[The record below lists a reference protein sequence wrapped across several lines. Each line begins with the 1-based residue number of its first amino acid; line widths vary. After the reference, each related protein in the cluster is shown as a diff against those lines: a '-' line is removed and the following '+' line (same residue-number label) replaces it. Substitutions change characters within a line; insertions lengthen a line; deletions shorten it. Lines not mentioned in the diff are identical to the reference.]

1 MASFANQVNINN
13 VKLISNR
20 IRVPIDIKNLT
31 QQINIFENINSTF
44 LTGAMTLFDDNNMFE
59 DLQLSGTEKIEFS
72 FSSNKGP
79 IIKKT
84 FIVTSINS
92 EKNNDNTSL
101 LYMELIEDHG
111 YEDGLINFSKSYTG
125 TGESI
130 IEKILND
137 KLNKGLFPSVRN
149 VSAQPFFKYLV
160 PYISPLQ
167 AASMITKKM
176 TTEDGYPFFLYST
189 LFSDQIVLKDF
200 KSMVTTDA
208 FNNTTPF
215 IFSQAGNTSNDP
227 LAQLFNLDTF
237 SHTTNEDTLSMAQ
250 VGALATELNHISAT
264 TLQEYNTRMI
274 IPNILSSHEDVFDV
288 TKKSPLVD
296 ATFVPSN
303 DETKSLFSYTSNIFN
318 SLEME
323 TYRDASN
330 YSQSGTLEQ
339 SRLRAIRRG
348 VIAFIARNTYVMT
361 GPGGIFTSG
370 AMGTTV
376 GNQVTIN
383 VQRNEFAQINS
394 TGSSHLDEKRSG
406 NFVMISKKYTFD
418 VVDETIGFT
427 MECSRIF
434 NNKKKNK

>member
-1 MASFANQVNINN
+1 MASFANQVTINS
-13 VKLISNR
+13 VKLITNR
-20 IRVPIDIKNLT
+20 ISVSVDIQNIT
-31 QQINIFENINSTF
+31 QQINIYENIHSSF
-44 LTGAMTLFDDNNMFE
+44 LTGAMTVFDDTNMFG

-72 FSSNKGP
+72 FSSFKGP
-79 IIKKT
+79 SITKT

-125 TGESI
+125 TGETI

-137 KLNKGLFPSVRN
+137 KLNKELFPSVRN
-149 VSAQPFFKYLV
+149 LSAQPFFKYLV

-189 LFSDQIVLKDF
+189 LFSNQLVLKDF
-200 KSMVTTDA
+200 KAMITSDP
-208 FNNTTPF
+208 FNTQTPF
-215 IFSQAGNTSNDP
+215 IFSQAGNISNDP
-227 LAQLFNLDTF
+227 IAQLYNLDTF
-237 SHTTNEDTLSMAQ
+237 NHTTNEDTLSMAQ

-264 TLQEYNTRMI
+264 TLQEYNTRMV
-274 IPNILSSHEDVFDV
+274 IPNILSSHDDVFNL

-296 ATFVPSN
+296 ATFVPSD
-303 DETKSLFSYTSNIFN
+303 DETKSLFSYTSNVFN

-330 YSQSGTLEQ
+330 YSQNGTLEQ

-370 AMGTTV
+370 NMGTTV
-376 GNQVTIN
+376 GNQATIN
-383 VQRNEFAQINS
+383 VQRNEFAQKNS
-394 TGSSHLDEKRSG
+394 TASSNLDEKRSG
-406 NFVMISKKYTFD
+406 NFVMISRKYMFD
-418 VVDETIGFT
+418 VVDETVGFT

-434 NNKKKNK
+434 NNKKKR